1 MKATDLKSLVRG
13 LKEQAERQA
22 ILGALEL
29 SRGNRKDA
37 ARILN
42 ISSRALIYKMRE
54 YNIDGAKENYPPD
67 PAAA

>member
-13 LKEQAERQA
+13 LKQQAERQA
-22 ILGALEL
+22 IIGALEL
-29 SRGNRKDA
+29 SHGNRKDA

-54 YNIDGAKENYPPD
+54 YGIEGTRADFPTELSA
-67 PAAA
+67 

>member
-29 SRGNRKDA
+29 SHGNRKDA

-54 YNIDGAKENYPPD
+54 YGIDGAKDKYPAD
-67 PAAA
+67 QSA